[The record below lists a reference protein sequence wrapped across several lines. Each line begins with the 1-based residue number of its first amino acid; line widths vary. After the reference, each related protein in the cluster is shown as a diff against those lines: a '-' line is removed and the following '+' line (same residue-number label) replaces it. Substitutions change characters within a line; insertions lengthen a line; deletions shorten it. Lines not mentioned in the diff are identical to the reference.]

1 MGEDTKHQQ
10 QQPPQQTPEG
20 LVGLSVSE
28 LAAVTT
34 ASKNLVS
41 EIGSIAST
49 LERNRDTKLA
59 MEQHNQQ
66 DSEQLRVKPVLKRYI
81 IMFLFCMNACC
92 KAFQWMQVP
101 AATTKATVLYG
112 VDNYII
118 NLASIIFMMSFVVL
132 SWPACYIIER
142 VGMRKAVLFAS
153 FGTALGAVVKCF
165 SCHEEGV
172 WLLMLGQIMV
182 SLCEQLIFSLPSR
195 IASVWF
201 PDNQVSFCVAMCV
214 VGNQVGV
221 ALGFIVP
228 HWYLNHAETRAEIG
242 TGFYHMFI
250 GTAAL
255 SVAIFLM
262 CVIAFDDE
270 PKYAPGEARLKQR
283 QLERAHKGQVT
294 SMSKE
299 LGTLFSQIFE
309 LCHNKHLIMLSL
321 SYGLVVGINYTIQ
334 TLLDQ
339 MLADANWPD
348 EDLLVGTT
356 GFIIIAAGVI
366 TTPVWGMI
374 MDACHA
380 YKLINV
386 IIALGNVLSL
396 AGFSYSVVAKHSPIS
411 IYVCALFYGLFSVGF
426 CVSALEYA
434 VELTYPAPE
443 LVTSSIMNV
452 MPQIGGTLCILLGSF
467 LVDTYGNLTCGAFN
481 TAILLAGLVF
491 VLVTKEDLKRQNA
504 ANQRN
509 KTANDKLQEAVG
521 GVGQLREA

>member
-1 MGEDTKHQQ
+1 MGDEKKQDS
-10 QQPPQQTPEG
+10 QQPEG
-20 LVGLSVSE
+20 GLNGLSASE

-49 LERNRDTKLA
+49 LERSRDTKLA
-59 MEQHNQQ
+59 MEQAQQ
-66 DSEQLRVKPVLKRYI
+66 GQSEQDRVKPTWKRYI
-81 IMFLFCMNACC
+81 IMILFCCNAAC

-101 AATTKATVLYG
+101 AATTKATLLYG
-112 VDNYII
+112 VDNYVI
-118 NLASIIFMMSFVVL
+118 NLVSIIFMMSFVVL

-142 VGMRKAVLFAS
+142 VGMRRAVLAAS
-153 FGTALGAVVKCF
+153 FGTAIGACVKCF

-172 WLLMLGQIMV
+172 WLLMIGQVIV

-221 ALGFIVP
+221 AMGFIVP
-228 HWYLNHAETRAEIG
+228 HWCLNGLETRAEIG
-242 TGFYHMFI
+242 MGFYNMFLW
-250 GTAAL
+250 TAGM
-255 SVAIFLM
+255 SVMIFLA
-262 CVIAFDDE
+262 CVIAFDEE
-270 PKYAPGEARLKQR
+270 PKYAPGAARLKQR
-283 QLERAHKGQVT
+283 QLERDLRLQRST
-294 SMSKE
+294 SLFEE
-299 LGTLFSQIFE
+299 LGKLFSQISQ
-309 LCHNKHLIMLSL
+309 LCRNGHLIMLSL

-339 MLADANWPD
+339 MLADADWPD

-356 GFIIIAAGVI
+356 GFIIIFAGVL
-366 TTPVWGMI
+366 TLPLWGMI

-386 IIALGNVLSL
+386 IIALGNVVSM
-396 AGFSYSVVAKHSPIS
+396 ACFSCAIVLQHSPLAIYIS
-411 IYVCALFYGLFSVGF
+411 ALLYGLFSVGF

-443 LVTSSIMNV
+443 LCTSSIMNV
-452 MPQIGGTLCILLGSF
+452 MPQIGGTVCILIGSY
-467 LVDTYGNLTCGAFN
+467 LVDNFGNLVSGGFN
-481 TAILLAGLVF
+481 VGILIAGLLF
-491 VLVTKEDLKRQNA
+491 VLITKEDLRRQKA
-504 ANQRN
+504 AGQRN
-509 KTANDKLQEAVG
+509 ATASDKLQEAAG
-521 GVGQLREA
+521 GHQLREA